1 MKPRDFACR
10 VARKV
15 IYPLLP
21 QTARLPFNYW
31 LHVAAGSVEPEL
43 RHIQSICK
51 QRNVAIDVGANI
63 GLYSYR
69 LAQIFPKVY
78 AFEINEGVA
87 ADLVSYHARNI
98 TVIHLGLSSEH
109 RDVTLYIPVANGIQL
124 NGWASLLPDNCPD
137 TQTHITKSVHVQPL
151 DSYSLSNV
159 SFIKIDVEGHE
170 VEVLRGAVETISAGQ
185 PVVLVEVKEQNWER
199 VSSFFETAGYEEVSL
214 KSLANVD
221 GAAENHIFVPR
232 AKCHKAS

>member
-1 MKPRDFACR
+1 MKLRDFACR

-31 LHVAAGSVEPEL
+31 LHVVAGSVEPEL
-43 RHIQSICK
+43 RHIRSICK
-51 QRNVAIDVGANI
+51 QRNVAIDVGANV

-69 LAQIFPKVY
+69 LAQLFPKVY

-98 TVIHLGLSSEH
+98 TVIHSGLSSVQ
-109 RDVTLYIPVANGIQL
+109 RDLTLYIPIANGVQL
-124 NGWASLLPDNCPD
+124 NGWASLQPDNCPD
-137 TQTHITKSVHVQPL
+137 TQMHITKSVRVQPL
-151 DSYSLSNV
+151 DSYFLSNV

-170 VEVLRGAVETISAGQ
+170 VEVLHGAVKTISANR
-185 PVVLVEVKEQNWER
+185 PVVLVEVKERNWER
-199 VSSFFETAGYEEVSL
+199 VSSFFETAGYEEISL
-214 KSLANVD
+214 RSLADVD
-221 GAAENHIFVPR
+221 AAAENHIFVPR
-232 AKCHKAS
+232 THLR

>member
-1 MKPRDFACR
+1 MKLRDFACR

-21 QTARLPFNYW
+21 QTGRLPFNYW

-69 LAQIFPKVY
+69 LAQIFQKVY
-78 AFEINEGVA
+78 AFEINKGVA

-98 TVIHLGLSSEH
+98 TVIHSGLSSEQ
-109 RDVTLYIPVANGIQL
+109 RDLTLYIPIANGIPL
-124 NGWASLLPDNCPD
+124 NGWASLQPDNCPD
-137 TQTHITKSVHVQPL
+137 TQAHITKSVHVQPL
-151 DSYSLSNV
+151 DSYSLPDV

-170 VEVLRGAVETISAGQ
+170 VEVLRGAVETIAASR
-185 PVVLVEVKEQNWER
+185 PVVLVEVKEQNWEQ
-199 VSSFFETAGYEEVSL
+199 VSSFFQTAGYEEISL
-214 KSLANVD
+214 KSLAEVK
-221 GAAENHIFVPR
+221 GAAENRIFVPR
-232 AKCHKAS
+232 VRLR